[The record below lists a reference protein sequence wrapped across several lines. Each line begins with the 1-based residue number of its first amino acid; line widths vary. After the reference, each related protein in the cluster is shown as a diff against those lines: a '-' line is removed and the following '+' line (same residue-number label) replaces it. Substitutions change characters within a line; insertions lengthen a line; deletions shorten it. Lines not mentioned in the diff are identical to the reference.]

1 MIKIEINK
9 EGAQVQIEG
18 VLITVYGEME
28 IVNKRF
34 YEVLKEAHGE
44 EKTKGLMRKMLE
56 ICFLT
61 DEESEKEKER
71 IRREKPHIAEAI
83 EKLRE
88 AGILND

>member
-9 EGAQVQIEG
+9 EEVQVQIEG
-18 VLITVYGEME
+18 LSIIVYSEMGN
-28 IVNKRF
+28 VNKRF

-44 EKTKGLMRKMLE
+44 EKAKELMRRMLE

-61 DEESEKEKER
+61 DEESEKQKER
-71 IRREKPHIAEAI
+71 IRREKPHIAEII

-88 AGILND
+88 AGILDG

>member
-9 EGAQVQIEG
+9 EGAQVQIERG
-18 VLITVYGEME
+18 SIIVYSEMGT
-28 IVNKRF
+28 VNKRF

-44 EKTKGLMRKMLE
+44 EKAKELMRRMLE
-56 ICFLT
+56 ISFLT

-71 IRREKPHIAEAI
+71 IRRDKPHIAEAI

>member
-18 VLITVYGEME
+18 ISITVYSEMG

-34 YEVLKEAHGE
+34 YEALKEAYGE
-44 EKTKGLMRKMLE
+44 EKAKELMRRMLE
-56 ICFLT
+56 ISFLT
-61 DEESEKEKER
+61 DEESEKQKER
-71 IRREKPHIAEAI
+71 IRREKPHIVEII

>member
-9 EGAQVQIEG
+9 EGAQVQIERG
-18 VLITVYGEME
+18 SIIVYSEMGT
-28 IVNKRF
+28 VNKRF

-44 EKTKGLMRKMLE
+44 EKAKELMRRMLE
-56 ICFLT
+56 ISFLT

-71 IRREKPHIAEAI
+71 IRREKPHIVEAI

>member
-9 EGAQVQIEG
+9 EGAQVQIKG
-18 VLITVYGEME
+18 RSITVYSEMG

-34 YEVLKEAHGE
+34 YKVLKEAYGE
-44 EKTKGLMRKMLE
+44 EKAKELMRRMLE
-56 ICFLT
+56 VSFLT
-61 DEESEKEKER
+61 DEESEKRRER
-71 IRREKPHIAEAI
+71 LRREKPHIVEII

>member
-18 VLITVYGEME
+18 VSITVYSEMG

-44 EKTKGLMRKMLE
+44 EKAKELMRKMLE

-71 IRREKPHIAEAI
+71 IRREKPHIVEAI